1 MPVAYGY
8 KVRDRAGNLVEGQ
21 LEADSMALVATRLR
35 EMGYTPISIE
45 PRTGKALQKEI
56 SIPLLSNRVRLK
68 DLAVA
73 CRQFATMI
81 NSGLTLVRSLGI
93 LAEQCENRELARI
106 LEAVRLDVERGSS
119 LSDALSKHPK
129 AFDRLFVSMVRAG
142 EAGGTLDLTLLRLAS
157 TIEKQVELRR
167 RIKSAMTYPVV
178 VMVVVLLI
186 LTIMLVFIVPTFKKM
201 YASLGGILPLPTRI
215 LLTVSNTVV
224 HWSYIVLAVIAALA
238 FAGYRYVHTEK
249 GRARYDELLLRIP
262 VFGALVRK
270 TALARFSRTLASL
283 VQTGVPILESLDIV
297 AATCGNTVVA
307 NAARGAKSGVQVGEA
322 ISKPLLE
329 HPIMPPMVVQMIAV
343 GEQTGALDAMLEKIA
358 DFYEAEVAA
367 TVEALTSLIEP
378 ILIVIMGVAVG
389 AMVISLYLPMFD
401 IIKLIK

>member
-1 MPVAYGY
+1 
-8 KVRDRAGNLVEGQ
+8 
-21 LEADSMALVATRLR
+21 R

-93 LAEQCENRELARI
+93 LAEQCENSELARI